1 MSLTIVGNSNWKRI
15 WLAAFLLGFSAGVWL
30 AVESNWVS
38 ALNAVAKLGFGV
50 RGFGGVTIKL
60 LVAAFAWSI
69 GLYFAFKMLLGVPVD
84 LRSIPKFASGVI
96 VDLLLVSLIGFVAES
111 WLLAHDFLG
120 MPVATLLGVSLAV
133 LKIGIA
139 ALIAKL
145 SFFQRGRLLTEYCVL
160 ESFLLGLW
168 GLIAVTTL
176 ALLLFPRLTIQS

>member
-1 MSLTIVGNSNWKRI
+1 MSLPIVGNSDLRRI
-15 WLAAFLLGFSAGVWL
+15 WLAAFLLGLSTGVWL

-38 ALNAVAKLGFGV
+38 ALSAVAKLGFGA

-60 LVAAFAWSI
+60 LVAALAWSI
-69 GLYFAFKMLLGVPVD
+69 GLYFAFKMLLDLPVD

-111 WLLAHDFLG
+111 WLLAHHFVG
-120 MPVATLLGVSLAV
+120 MPVATLLGVSLAA

-145 SFFQRGRLLTEYCVL
+145 SFFRRGWLLTEYSFL
-160 ESFLLGLW
+160 ESLLLGLW